1 MARRSLLLALALAVP
16 AGAAPRQNVLEYV
29 REKLARDRGFTPAQR
44 AQLQKALEDR
54 FANYG
59 HNVVRPDK
67 PQDVQTLMHVV
78 AEGMFDQA
86 PMDRIAE
93 VAFAA
98 YQAVWRGA
106 PAEVVAGIALYGFRK
121 PVPPEKLAAWA
132 NGYRVAVKGGV
143 PDEVAADLVRNAME
157 HGWDVRSFDTVK
169 WGLIDAARRKYDVK
183 LYAAYVFAGMEK
195 DALHPG
201 ALLGTTRATFEDAAR
216 KKSVPKD
223 PGYRGVFEVDTAPQ
237 RAQRSRPPPD
247 SSVPDR
253 RRSPDKP
260 APPDETELP
269 PEPPRAQEGEGPFS
283 SWARVERT
291 ALSYLGTPY
300 VWGGETRAGI
310 DCSGLTRNSYRVI
323 AIPLPRVSKL
333 QWKSG
338 APVAKEALRE
348 GDLVFFDTNGV
359 GVSHVGMVI
368 DPRTRRIIHASS
380 SHGVVEADMD
390 QPWFESR
397 YLGARRVAN

>member
-1 MARRSLLLALALAVP
+1 MARRSLLVALALALP

-29 REKLARDRGFTPAQR
+29 RQKIAADRGFTPAQR
-44 AQLQKALEDR
+44 AELQKALEDR
-54 FANYG
+54 FAGYG
-59 HNVVRPDK
+59 NNVVRPDK

-78 AEGMFDQA
+78 VEGMFDHA
-86 PMDRIAE
+86 PLERIAD

-106 PAEVVAGIALYGFRK
+106 PSEVVDGIALYGFRK
-121 PVPPEKLAAWA
+121 RVAPETLSAWA
-132 NGYRVAVKGGV
+132 NGYRLAVTGGV

-157 HGWDVRSFDTVK
+157 RDWDVRTFDTLK
-169 WGLIDAARRKYDVK
+169 WGLVDAAKRKYDVK
-183 LYAAYVFAGMEK
+183 LYAAYVFAGMEQ
-195 DALHPG
+195 DSRHPG
-201 ALLGTTRATFEDAAR
+201 SLLGKTKATFEDAAR
-216 KKSVPKD
+216 KKVAPKD
-223 PGYRGVFEVDTAPQ
+223 PGYRGVFEVDTVPRQ
-237 RAQRSRPPPD
+237 RQNLPD
-247 SSVPDR
+247 GVEGPR
-253 RRSPDKP
+253 
-260 APPDETELP
+260 APPDK
-269 PEPPRAQEGEGPFS
+269 PEPPRAEEGEGPFN
-283 SWARVERT
+283 SWSRVERA

-310 DCSGLTRNSYRVI
+310 DCSGLTRNSYRAI
-323 AIPLPRVSKL
+323 AVALPRVSKL

-338 APVAKEALRE
+338 SPVRKEALRE
-348 GDLVFFDTNGV
+348 GDLVFFDTNGS

-390 QPWFESR
+390 DPWFQSR

>member
-1 MARRSLLLALALAVP
+1 VAKRSLLVALALALPAV
-16 AGAAPRQNVLEYV
+16 AAERLSVLEYV
-29 REKLARDRGFTPAQR
+29 RGELARDRGFTPAQR
-44 AQLQKALEDR
+44 TELLEALRDR

-59 HNVVRPDK
+59 LNVVRPDK
-67 PQDVQTLMHVV
+67 PQDVQTLLHVV
-78 AEGMFDQA
+78 AEGMFDHA
-86 PMDRIAE
+86 PMDRIAD

-106 PAEVVAGIALYGFRK
+106 PAEVVEGIALYGFRK

-157 HGWDVRSFDTVK
+157 GGWDVRTFDTLK
-169 WGLIDAARRKYDVK
+169 WGLVDAARRKYDVK

-195 DALHPG
+195 DPQHPG
-201 ALLGTTRATFEDAAR
+201 ALLGRTRSTFQEGAR
-216 KKSVPKD
+216 KKTAPPD
-223 PGYRGVFEVDTAPQ
+223 PGYRGVFDVDAEPP
-237 RAQRSRPPPD
+237 RAQRGHQDAERKP
-247 SSVPDR
+247 
-253 RRSPDKP
+253 PDKP
-260 APPDETELP
+260 APPDETERVP
-269 PEPPRAQEGEGPFS
+269 GPPRAREGEGPFS
-283 SWARVERT
+283 AWSRVERT

-310 DCSGLTRNSYRVI
+310 DCSGLTRNSYR
-323 AIPLPRVSKL
+323 AIEVPLPRVSKL

-338 APVAKEALRE
+338 APVKKEALRE
-348 GDLVFFDTNGV
+348 GDLVFFDTNGS

-390 QPWFESR
+390 ESWFQSR

>member
-1 MARRSLLLALALAVP
+1 MARRSLLVALALALPSV
-16 AGAAPRQNVLEYV
+16 AAPRQSVLEYV
-29 REKLARDRGFTPAQR
+29 RGELARDRGFTPAQR
-44 AQLQKALEDR
+44 TELLDALRDR

-59 HNVVRPDK
+59 LNVVRPDK
-67 PQDVQTLMHVV
+67 PQDVQTLLHVV
-78 AEGMFDQA
+78 AEGMFDHA
-86 PMDRIAE
+86 PMDRIAD

-106 PAEVVAGIALYGFRK
+106 PAEVVQGIALYGFRK
-121 PVPPEKLAAWA
+121 PVAPEMLAAWA

-157 HGWDVRSFDTVK
+157 GGWDVRTFDTVK
-169 WGLIDAARRKYDVK
+169 WGLVDAARRKYDVK

-195 DALHPG
+195 DRQHPG
-201 ALLGTTRATFEDAAR
+201 ALLGRTRARFEDAAR
-216 KKSVPKD
+216 KKTVPDD
-223 PGYRGVFEVDTAPQ
+223 PGYRGVFDVDIAPHRARPDASVSETQ
-237 RAQRSRPPPD
+237 RKP
-247 SSVPDR
+247 
-253 RRSPDKP
+253 PDKP
-260 APPDETELP
+260 APPDETERP
-269 PEPPRAQEGEGPFS
+269 PEPPRAREGEGPFS

-310 DCSGLTRNSYRVI
+310 DCSGLTRNSYR
-323 AIPLPRVSKL
+323 AIEVPLPRVSKL

-338 APVAKEALRE
+338 APVKKESLRE
-348 GDLVFFDTNGV
+348 GDLVFFDTNGS

-390 QPWFESR
+390 EPWFQSR

>member
-1 MARRSLLLALALAVP
+1 
-16 AGAAPRQNVLEYV
+16 VLEYA
-29 REKLARDRGFTPAQR
+29 RAQLAKDRGFTPAQR
-44 AQLQKALEDR
+44 AQLQQALEER

-67 PQDVQTLMHVV
+67 PQDVQTLLHVV
-78 AEGMFDQA
+78 AEGMFDGA
-86 PMDRIAE
+86 PMERIAE

-106 PAEVVAGIALYGFRK
+106 PAEVVDGIALYGFRK

-143 PDEVAADLVRNAME
+143 PEEVAADLVRNAME
-157 HGWDVRSFDTVK
+157 RGWDVHSFDTVK
-169 WGLIDAARRKYDVK
+169 WGLIDAARRKYDLK
-183 LYAAYVFAGMEK
+183 RYAAYVFAGMEK

-216 KKSVPKD
+216 KKTVPKD
-223 PGYRGVFEVDTAPQ
+223 PGYRGVFEVDTVAP
-237 RAQRSRPPPD
+237 RPLP
-247 SSVPDR
+247 S
-253 RRSPDKP
+253 
-260 APPDETELP
+260 APLP
-269 PEPPRAQEGEGPFS
+269 EGPGPFS
-283 SWARVERT
+283 SWSRVERA

-310 DCSGLTRNSYRVI
+310 DCSGLTRNSYRAVSVL
-323 AIPLPRVSKL
+323 LPRVSKQ

-338 APVAKEALRE
+338 TAVAKEALRE
-348 GDLVFFDTNGV
+348 GDLVFFDTNGS

-368 DPRTRRIIHASS
+368 EPRTRRIIHASS
-380 SHGVVEADMD
+380 SHGVVEADLD
-390 QPWFESR
+390 EPWFEAR